1 MCFLGNVQCY
11 VPKPVKRLENPSR
24 NPKASEAS
32 KQEVKAS
39 SALSDTK
46 AISAQPVR
54 DGSPKTKSEEER
66 TYLQFH
72 ASNASAATSNSKLPP
87 TGDNTALD
95 LMKSEKLHETWD
107 GWPDGDFDFDIDH
120 TTFEA
125 MKKLLVHWSMKVN
138 GGDKIHSAN
147 AETWKAGKRS
157 NRLCLGHMEC
167 DKEMIIDLE

>member
-46 AISAQPVR
+46 AISAQP
-54 DGSPKTKSEEER
+54 
-66 TYLQFH
+66 FH

-87 TGDNTALD
+87 TGNNTALD

-107 GWPDGDFDFDIDH
+107 GWPDGDFDLDIDH

-125 MKKLLVHWSMKVN
+125 TKKLLVHWSMKVN

-147 AETWKAGKRS
+147 AETWQAGKRS

-167 DKEMIIDLE
+167 DKEMIIDFEQNPK

>member
-1 MCFLGNVQCY
+1 M
-11 VPKPVKRLENPSR
+11 PKGFSPRIFMAHTFQFWMQA
-24 NPKASEAS
+24 ASEAS
-32 KQEVKAS
+32 KQDVKAS

-46 AISAQPVR
+46 AVSAQPVR
-54 DGSPKTKSEEER
+54 DSSPKTKSEEER

-87 TGDNTALD
+87 TGNNTALD

-107 GWPDGDFDFDIDH
+107 GWPDGDFDLDIDH

-125 MKKLLVHWSMKVN
+125 MRKLLVHWSMKVN
-138 GGDKIHSAN
+138 GGDKIHSAI
-147 AETWKAGKRS
+147 AETWQAGKRS

-167 DKEMIIDLE
+167 DKEMIIDLEQNPK